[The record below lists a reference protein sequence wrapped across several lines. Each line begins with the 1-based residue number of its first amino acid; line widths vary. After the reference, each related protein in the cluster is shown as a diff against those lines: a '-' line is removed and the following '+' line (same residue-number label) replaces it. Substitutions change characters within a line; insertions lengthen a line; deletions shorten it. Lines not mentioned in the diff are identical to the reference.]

1 MEFLW
6 EQSLRQG
13 FGYILYLIEVASE
26 KTYKVAGE
34 RAKKGAAWSPCVW
47 SINRPHTA
55 DPPWD
60 KETGLLHPHVSLSVA
75 TPGGN
80 PRKGVFSLR
89 LLWVRQ
95 LPSAKDSLQRRSSC
109 GLFRNTCSDW
119 GMRVPA
125 EKGDLLRGQQLPGV
139 KSCWLFYY
147 NCKDHWWANIMHFS
161 KSLLFANQIP
171 NLKLHYKLL
180 SALIIF

>member
-1 MEFLW
+1 MGAELETRIWVHFISYRSCFRKDL
-6 EQSLRQG
+6 QG
-13 FGYILYLIEVASE
+13 SRGKSQEEYGLIPMRLEH
-26 KTYKVAGE
+26 K
-34 RAKKGAAWSPCVW
+34 SP
-47 SINRPHTA
+47 PTA

-60 KETGLLHPHVSLSVA
+60 KEAGLLHPHVSLSVA